1 MDIRIKKIK
10 MSKHIPKKI
19 LLPHLNLT
27 KVAQENEI
35 GSTTIYVEQTNLN
48 YSVKNDTNF
57 NNTFN
62 LFPIVLDTNG
72 IPWAE
77 AVIYI
82 LSRLKDTSNPVM
94 GTYSSIAEDL
104 AIYRKFLD
112 ESGLDWTSFPNQKLM
127 RPTYRFNGHL
137 KLLVGSGQMAVST
150 AKRVMG
156 SVISFYRWTQ
166 EERLLKIDNLPWKE
180 TDRYIEITNSQ
191 GFARSKKVVS
201 TDLNINLKNQ
211 KDPYTDSIDDGGKL
225 RPLSVEEQKWLIN
238 ALDKL
243 GNTEMKLIHLFS
255 LLTGA
260 RIQTVLTLKLK
271 HINQKIE
278 KNHSNEIRL
287 PIGPGTGIDTKN
299 DKQMVLHIPKWFYE
313 QLQVYAYSERA
324 TKRRL
329 KAQGGDN
336 ENQYLFLSIRSVP
349 LYEDKSS
356 QQTYNPQNNLRHS
369 KIGQGVR
376 QFITEKV
383 IPFIRENHNA
393 NFHYRF
399 HDLRATA
406 GMNWT
411 DYGLSLVEKKELTLK
426 EVREFVKT
434 RMGHESSSVTDRYLQ
449 YRQNKKLT
457 KNINLSY
464 EEWIAKLSNNKESNE

>member
-1 MDIRIKKIK
+1 

-19 LLPHLNLT
+19 LLPHINLT
-27 KVAQENEI
+27 KVALENEI
-35 GSTTIYVEQTNLN
+35 GAKNINIEQCNVH
-48 YSVKNDTNF
+48 YSVKNDTSF
-57 NNTFN
+57 NNNFN

-72 IPWAE
+72 VPWQE

-82 LSRLKDTSNPVM
+82 LSRLKETSNPVM
-94 GTYSSIAEDL
+94 GTYASIAEDL
-104 AIYRKFLD
+104 AIYKRFLD
-112 ESGLDWTSFPNQKLM
+112 ESGLDWTSFPIQKLM

-137 KLLVGSGQMAVST
+137 KLLVGSGTMAIST

-156 SVISFYRWTQ
+156 SVISFYRWIQ
-166 EERLLKIDNLPWKE
+166 EENLLKIDNLPWKE
-180 TDRYIEITNSQ
+180 KDQYIEITNSL
-191 GFARSKKVVS
+191 GFRKSKKVFS
-201 TDLNINLKNQ
+201 TDLNINLKTQ
-211 KDPYTDSIDDGGKL
+211 KDPYTENIEDGGKL
-225 RPLSVEEQKWLIN
+225 RPLNLEEQKLLIG

-243 GNTEMKLIHLFS
+243 GNIEMKLIHLFS

-271 HINQKIE
+271 HVNRKTE
-278 KNHSNEIRL
+278 HDSSNEIRL

-299 DKQMVLHIPKWFYE
+299 DKQMVLHIPTWFYE
-313 QLQVYAYSERA
+313 QLQTYAHSERA

-329 KAQGGDN
+329 KAIGGDN
-336 ENQYLFLSIRSVP
+336 ENQYLFLSVRSVP

-356 QQTYNPQNNLRHS
+356 QQTYNPKNNLRHS
-369 KIGQGVR
+369 KMGQGVR

-383 IPFIRENHNA
+383 IPFIRDNNNA

-411 DYGLSLVEKKELTLK
+411 DYGLSLVEKKELTLR

-449 YRQNKKLT
+449 YRQNQKLI
-457 KNINLSY
+457 KNISLSY